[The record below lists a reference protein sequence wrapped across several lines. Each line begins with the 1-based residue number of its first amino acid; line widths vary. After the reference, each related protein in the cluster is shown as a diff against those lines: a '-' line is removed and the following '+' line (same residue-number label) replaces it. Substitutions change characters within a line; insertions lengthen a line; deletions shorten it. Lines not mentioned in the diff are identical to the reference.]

1 MAAQT
6 TNVVTIHA
14 PSPKA
19 RELWATVLEIAEIL
33 GADTQWSLI
42 GGLMVQ
48 LHGFEHGVD
57 ARPTV
62 DIDLLGDSRRS
73 PQVTETI
80 VRMLVKRGAELA
92 MPARGDHRLGFRFEL
107 GGETIDVLAPD
118 GLRRKPKTIG
128 KHLTLQV
135 PGGTQALRRT
145 EKVLVSLDGKQPVEV
160 RRPSLLGAILVKARV
175 VVTKRQGKHA
185 SDRQDLIRLLSLV
198 EDPRTLAVS
207 DHIKKTEKRWLREVQ
222 GPLDFEGAALTNLL
236 PAAAIAN
243 AEQAHRL
250 LIR

>member
-1 MAAQT
+1 MLAQT
-6 TNVVTIHA
+6 KNFVTIHA

-33 GADTQWSLI
+33 GADTRWSLI

-48 LHGFEHGVD
+48 LHGFEHGVG
-57 ARPTV
+57 ARPTM
-62 DIDLLGDSRRS
+62 DIDLLGDSRRL

-80 VRMLVKRGAELA
+80 ARMLVKRGAELA
-92 MPARGDHRLGFRFEL
+92 MPPRGDDRLGFRFEL
-107 GGETIDVLAPD
+107 DGETIDVLAPD

-135 PGGTQALRRT
+135 PGGTQALLRT

-160 RRPSLLGAILVKARV
+160 RRPSLLGAILIKARV
-175 VVTKRQGKHA
+175 VATKRQGKHA

-198 EDPRTLAVS
+198 EDPRALAAS
-207 DHIKKTEKRWLREVQ
+207 DRIKKTEKRWLRDVQ
-222 GPLDFEGAALTNLL
+222 NPLDFEDAALTNLFS
-236 PAAAIAN
+236 PAAIAN
-243 AEQAHRL
+243 AEQAYRL

>member
-1 MAAQT
+1 MVGQT
-6 TNVVTIHA
+6 KNVVTIHA

-33 GADTQWSLI
+33 GADTRWSLI

-48 LHGFEHGVD
+48 LHGFEHGMG
-57 ARPTV
+57 ARPTM
-62 DIDLLGDSRRS
+62 DIDLLGDARRS

-80 VRMLVKRGAELA
+80 ARMLVERGAELA
-92 MPARGDHRLGFRFEL
+92 MPPRGDHRLGFRFEL

-118 GLRRKPKTIG
+118 GLRREPKTIG
-128 KHLTLQV
+128 KYLTLQV
-135 PGGTQALRRT
+135 PGGTQALLRT
-145 EKVLVSLDGKQPVEV
+145 EKVLVSLDGKQPIEV

-175 VVTKRQGKHA
+175 VVTKRRGKRG

-198 EDPRTLAVS
+198 EDPRALAVS
-207 DHIKKTEKRWLREVQ
+207 ERIKKTEKRWLRDVQ
-222 GPLDFEGAALTNLL
+222 GPLDFEDAALTDLF
-236 PAAAIAN
+236 PPAAIAN
-243 AEQAHRL
+243 AEQAYRL